1 MELLF
6 TNSNNAHPLH
16 FFLKMLYKSENIK
29 ESEMEKRLWIWEYV
43 KHNDYLE
50 YNVRGRSGRGKCAL
64 AGKVISIWKKKEKG
78 S

>member
-1 MELLF
+1 
-6 TNSNNAHPLH
+6 
-16 FFLKMLYKSENIK
+16 
-29 ESEMEKRLWIWEYV
+29 MEKRLWVWEYV